1 MRVVAFF
8 LIALALLAQPAFA
21 QSPKLDDRPLVRV
34 LTSSFVLPEKFRT
47 LEPIASEAGVRLD
60 SVHVETAAS
69 SPDEWLA
76 DADLVILD
84 VPRPGDRARVGTALG
99 DRLASSGVASITI
112 GGGPPASTAVEP
124 ADARTLAAYYAA
136 GGVRNFRN
144 FFTGVRTWK
153 QGGDLSALPPVERSP
168 ETGFWHPDAPHVF
181 ETIDAYLAWARAAG
195 ATQRAGWVSSPAP
208 ARSAICRPHF
218 WRRS

>member
-1 MRVVAFF
+1 
-8 LIALALLAQPAFA
+8 AFA

-47 LEPIASEAGVRLD
+47 LEPIAAEAGVRLD
-60 SVHVETAAS
+60 SVHVETSAS

-153 QGGDLSALPPVERSP
+153 QGGDLSALPRSS
-168 ETGFWHPDAPHVF
+168 
-181 ETIDAYLAWARAAG
+181 ARPRPASGTPTPRTFSKRSMPISHGARTAG